1 MLKDIA
7 APDVAEV
14 STAAAAAAA
23 VDAAAAAAAAAT
35 AVGDVAAAAAT
46 ALLFLLLLL
55 PATKSKNIKRD
66 SQGFLSIT
74 QQSLQK
80 HCSIKKSKI
89 ENGI

>member
-23 VDAAAAAAAAAT
+23 VDAATAAAAAAT

-46 ALLFLLLLL
+46 AAIV
-55 PATKSKNIKRD
+55 PAVAPAR
-66 SQGFLSIT
+66 G
-74 QQSLQK
+74 
-80 HCSIKKSKI
+80 KI
-89 ENGI
+89 EEHQKGLSRILTNYPTKPPKALLD